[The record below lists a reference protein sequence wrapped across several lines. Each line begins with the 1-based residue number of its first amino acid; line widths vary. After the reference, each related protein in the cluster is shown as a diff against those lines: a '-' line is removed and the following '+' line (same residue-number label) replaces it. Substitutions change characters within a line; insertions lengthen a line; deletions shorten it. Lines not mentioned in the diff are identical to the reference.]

1 MKKKTIKIIGIT
13 AGTVA
18 AVGAG
23 VAVLA
28 CCKAKKTKSAKKNTV
43 KAVPLTD
50 SWNCK

>member
-28 CCKAKKTKSAKKNTV
+28 RCKARKTKSAKKNTV

-50 SWNCK
+50 IV